1 MAALAAHGP
10 HMTHGHHF
18 QPYPSVSMGPI
29 WGFKVRLLLSFPET
43 WALTLPTFLSQNFN
57 CQVVCYSRG
66 RTSFC
71 FRQTWNGSFA
81 KSWYAF
87 PNGRRTTETKRS
99 KIVTHNSRRYYGFP
113 STPKQLSTEHVPAP
127 RYSES
132 FRIFSNFELFNLKFS
147 LCLGR
152 VDQTGCMYKWRIY
165 SRPKF
170 NNSKFNWK
178 GALFFFY
185 VRK

>member
-29 WGFKVRLLLSFPET
+29 WGFKVRPNLLLSET
-43 WALTLPTFLSQNFN
+43 WALTLSPFHPEIRIRN

-71 FRQTWNGSFA
+71 FRQTRNGSFG

-87 PNGRRTTETKRS
+87 PNGRRRTETKRS
-99 KIVTHNSRRYYGFP
+99 KILTHNSRRYYGFP
-113 STPKQLSTEHVPAP
+113 STPKQLSRTRAMVQQKFL
-127 RYSES
+127 Y
-132 FRIFSNFELFNLKFS
+132 FSNFELKILKFKI
-147 LCLGR
+147 LI
-152 VDQTGCMYKWRIY
+152 M
-165 SRPKF
+165 P
-170 NNSKFNWK
+170 
-178 GALFFFY
+178 GACGPNRLY
-185 VRK
+185 V